1 MHRITRLKDTEPNP
15 PLLSINFCIMTLEV
29 IWPFIFNLICIDGQL
44 EVGGCE
50 WNAIS
55 CKSLA

>member
-55 CKSLA
+55 C